1 MTKYKYDDIDSI
13 DLEMAVT
20 THCNAR
26 CRGCPRTDKDTGK
39 KISWLTLSHMK
50 LSTFKAITTGQDN
63 VRHIKICGEFGDP
76 VMNPQLQDMID
87 YAMTTTDITMMINTN
102 GGLRN
107 ASWYK
112 SLADQYGKRIVIVF
126 GIDGLDHDTNW
137 KYREGV
143 IFDKAYNN
151 MLSFHQ
157 NGGDATWQFILFSWN
172 EHQLEE
178 VRARGLSLGLNQ
190 TFLVDGEYR
199 QYLEQTNPAKIDEFR
214 LRFANIGVHDY
225 QGI

>member
-76 VMNPQLQDMID
+76 VMNPQLKDMID
-87 YAMTTTDITMMINTN
+87 YAMTTTNITMMINTN

-143 IFDKAYNN
+143 EFDKAYNN
-151 MLSFHQ
+151 MLTFYA
-157 NGGDATWQFILFSWN
+157 NGGRVKWQFILFEWN
-172 EHQLEE
+172 VHQLEDAQKQANDLGIPMIFIVDFDFAE
-178 VRARGLSLGLNQ
+178 SLDKSEIDQLKERLN
-190 TFLVDGEYR
+190 
-199 QYLEQTNPAKIDEFR
+199 K
-214 LRFANIGVHDY
+214 IGVAY
-225 QGI
+225 RKF

>member
-126 GIDGLDHDTNW
+126 GIDGLDHETNW

-143 IFDKAYNN
+143 EFDKAYNN
-151 MLSFHQ
+151 MLTFHR
-157 NGGDATWQFILFSWN
+157 NGGRVKWQFILFEWN
-172 EHQLEE
+172 VHQMEE
-178 VRARGLSLGLNQ
+178 AKKQADDLGIPMI
-190 TFLVDGEYR
+190 FLVDHHYSQSISDLEIDDITERLNKIGATYR
-199 QYLEQTNPAKIDEFR
+199 KF
-214 LRFANIGVHDY
+214 
-225 QGI
+225 